1 MLLDVLRPE
10 HLCMRR
16 RTGEGARTPL
26 HLPLLT
32 GQGTHTPGQHSPSL
46 PPSPKQERASNSL
59 PVSFA
64 PHPPFRR
71 SRADQTASREMG
83 RERRRGGGE
92 GGGSISSFFFPP
104 PHSITGGGEEDRKL
118 AAYPEKASDADALP
132 HIHALGREGE
142 REGRGDGCGRKR
154 GECGSWAERNSS
166 FVFRFVRT
174 HRRFYQSAPR
184 RIEGR

>member
-1 MLLDVLRPE
+1 MFYAPS
-10 HLCMRR
+10 MRR

-32 GQGTHTPGQHSPSL
+32 GQGTHTPGQHSPS

-83 RERRRGGGE
+83 RERRGGE

-104 PHSITGGGEEDRKL
+104 SHSITGEE
-118 AAYPEKASDADALP
+118 EKTANL
-132 HIHALGREGE
+132 
-142 REGRGDGCGRKR
+142 
-154 GECGSWAERNSS
+154 
-166 FVFRFVRT
+166 
-174 HRRFYQSAPR
+174 R
-184 RIEGR
+184 RIRKKPLTPPPFLTFMP